1 MTRPPRREWQITD
14 ENRSIMGILQCLS
27 DAAPPFFVTFQAGE
41 EKRRTRQNSFVFE
54 AYSQIADMLDD
65 HTASDVRAIS
75 KLHVGVP
82 ILRAEDEAFRA
93 KYDERVKPFPY
104 EQKLAFMVEPFEFPV
119 TSLMS
124 VRQMSE
130 YIRQMLAFWDQRGAS
145 VMLPDFE

>member
-1 MTRPPRREWQITD
+1 MTRPPRREFQIT
-14 ENRSIMGILQCLS
+14 EKASIIHLLAFIGQ
-27 DAAPPFFVTFQAGE
+27 AAPPFFVTFQAGE
-41 EKRRTRQNSFVFE
+41 EKRRTRQNNFVYE
-54 AYSQIADMLDD
+54 AYGQIAGMLDD

-104 EQKLAFMVEPFEFPV
+104 EQKLLFMIEPFEFPV

-130 YIRQMLAFWDQRGAS
+130 YIRQMLAFWDSKGAS
-145 VMLPDFE
+145 VMLPDFER